1 MSRSWGAETAVCGL
15 VALMRSRSISRLYT
29 CYAPEAAGSVQR
41 VQGRVAPFCSPRCF
55 HLSSLFSPP
64 FFRLPSLLPFSPPFS
79 CSVLALRL
87 PPSLLRRGPSNPL
100 SSPEY
105 RRILYSLVSSPV
117 PSLLAF
123 PPLSLLSRSRVDPYS
138 TALSRGEGK
147 GAVDKGSNC
156 SEEEQARLPKL
167 VHTVSISRNATV
179 LHALAQGERLSVE
192 RLSVCPLRCMQCH

>member
-1 MSRSWGAETAVCGL
+1 MALSCFCRCKPETVGAVSRSWGAETAVCGL

-64 FFRLPSLLPFSPPFS
+64 FFRLPSLLPFSPSFS

-105 RRILYSLVSSPV
+105 RRILNSLVSSPV
-117 PSLLAF
+117 FSHSQQPCVPATPFSLPPPSHLFLVSSSFPPSLPPRF
-123 PPLSLLSRSRVDPYS
+123 PSSLSPLSFTCRPIQYRIVPGGRQGGSRQ
-138 TALSRGEGK
+138 GK
-147 GAVDKGSNC
+147 
-156 SEEEQARLPKL
+156 
-167 VHTVSISRNATV
+167 
-179 LHALAQGERLSVE
+179 
-192 RLSVCPLRCMQCH
+192 